1 MYILFIFTPV
11 DAFQIIELIAVF
23 FGIVN
28 VYLLTRQ
35 NIWAWPAGII
45 MTSIYVYIFFSSR
58 LYSDFILNIIYV
70 LLNLYGW
77 WYWSQKDKSLSPKE
91 DGELP
96 VTHLTHTQIALWCGL
111 IVVGTGIWGY
121 LMDTRTDADFAYFDA
136 FTTVASLVAQYLL
149 ARKKLE
155 NWIIWIV
162 VDLVAI
168 NIYYLKE
175 LYFTSVLYGIF
186 LALCILGLIE
196 WKRSMKPSAIKV

>member
-1 MYILFIFTPV
+1 MDT
-11 DAFQIIELIAVF
+11 FQIIELVAVF

-35 NIWAWPAGII
+35 NIWAWPAGIA
-45 MTSIYVYIFFSSR
+45 MTGIYVYIFFESR

-70 LLNLYGW
+70 LLNVYGW
-77 WYWSQKDKSLSPKE
+77 WYWSKKTKSTEEE
-91 DGELP
+91 DSGLP
-96 VTHLTHTQIALWCGL
+96 VTHLSHLDIALWTGL

-186 LALCILGLIE
+186 LALCVLGLIE
-196 WKRSMKPSAIKV
+196 WKRSMRPSAVKV

>member
-1 MYILFIFTPV
+1 M
-11 DAFQIIELIAVF
+11 DAFQIIELVAVF

-35 NIWAWPAGII
+35 NIWAWPAGIV
-45 MTSIYVYIFFSSR
+45 MTGIYVYIFFVSR

-70 LLNLYGW
+70 LLNVYGW
-77 WYWSQKDKSLSPKE
+77 WYWTKKAKSTEEE
-91 DGELP
+91 DSGGLP
-96 VTHLTHTQIALWCGL
+96 VTHLSHLDIVLWTGL

-186 LALCILGLIE
+186 LALCVLGLIE
-196 WKRSMKPSAIKV
+196 WKRSMRPSAVKV